1 MQQLVHEPAARETSA
16 SISRVFYSDL
26 TFSKLESDDR
36 PESRSVIEVASQIL
50 GYRVTDDWIA
60 RPYEGA
66 VVALDTMLRRILG
79 YPVLQ
84 DAEDVLSDL
93 VAEAALL
100 DVSGD
105 SETPPDNS
113 VNIQNEN
120 RALRE
125 LQLRSIAQQDRE
137 ETANGD

>member
-36 PESRSVIEVASQIL
+36 PESLSVIEVASRVL

-66 VVALDTMLRRILG
+66 VVALDTMFRRILG
-79 YPVLQ
+79 YAVLQ

-100 DVSGD
+100 NVSGD
-105 SETPPDNS
+105 SDTSPDSS
-113 VNIQNEN
+113 VDIQNESS
-120 RALRE
+120 ALRD
-125 LQLRSIAQQDRE
+125 LQLKSIAQQDRE